1 MIKKEWLFMEDKKTI
16 EKFLTEVVKFTFA
29 KTMAA
34 IPHSWIC
41 RKDYNDDLF
50 LSAMNFIKDN
60 GKPEVFY
67 GRTYTYYTIGQY
79 KYWIMTDKKGFDD
92 KTAIINRA
100 EI

>member
-1 MIKKEWLFMEDKKTI
+1 MEDKKTI
-16 EKFLTEVVKFTFA
+16 DKFLTEVVKFTFA